1 MSSNWIQRSLGLS
14 FLFGIVF
21 VLRERGAG
29 KARCRAEARRYNGI
43 SLRFL
48 FCYAGRSACA
58 TGASVRRLTHCR
70 EPGDGQPR
78 PAAGTEKQDAGLKPG
93 ATTAKRKRP
102 KTALK
107 IKTPRAEPGRKF
119 LRQKVYYNSSPLSR
133 KTSRKNG
140 IGVSR

>member
-1 MSSNWIQRSLGLS
+1 MSSNWIQSSFGLS

-29 KARCRAEARRYNGI
+29 RARCYNGI
-43 SLRFL
+43 YLPFL

-58 TGASVRRLTHCR
+58 TGASVRRLTHCL

-78 PAAGTEKQDAGLKPG
+78 SAAGTEKQDAGLKPG
-93 ATTAKRKRP
+93 ATQANRKRP
-102 KTALK
+102 KTVLK
-107 IKTPRAEPGRKF
+107 TKTPRPESGRKF
-119 LRQKVYYNSSPLSR
+119 LHKKCTTTAVHCQGKSADE
-133 KTSRKNG
+133 NG